1 MSTIQFRPLG
11 EMESWKD
18 TNMEDKYLTQDG
30 LDKMKKELEYL
41 KKQGRIDVA
50 EQLKE
55 AISFGDLSENA
66 AYDEAKE
73 NQAMVEGKILELERT
88 ISSAK
93 VISDTGNTG
102 WVSIGSHVTL
112 DDGSSKETYQI
123 VGEEEA
129 NPMERRISFK
139 SPLGQALMEKPK
151 GATVEIKTAKASTK
165 YKILNIE

>member
-1 MSTIQFRPLG
+1 
-11 EMESWKD
+11 
-18 TNMEDKYLTQDG
+18 MEDKYLTQEG
-30 LDKMKKELEYL
+30 LDKLKKELEYL
-41 KKQGRIDVA
+41 KKQGRIEVA

-73 NQAMVEGKILELERT
+73 NQAMMEGKIVELERT

-93 VISDTGNTG
+93 VIADHAATG
-102 WVSIGSHVTL
+102 WVSIGSRVTL
-112 DDGSSKETYQI
+112 DDGSSKETYHI

-129 NPMERRISFK
+129 NPMENRISFK
-139 SPLGQALMEKPK
+139 SPLGQALMDKPK
-151 GATVEIKTAKASTK
+151 GATVEIRTVKGSTK